1 MSPIKTLT
9 DTELGVMFSELVK
22 TIEPLT
28 HNERLRLVS
37 AIIVFYDLP
46 IHPAVR
52 GPNG

>member
-28 HNERLRLVS
+28 HNERLRLIA
-37 AIIVFYDLP
+37 AIVVFYGLP
-46 IHPAVR
+46 VQHLVKD
-52 GPNG
+52 